1 MSREIQTGDLLSAAF
16 YSMNILSFH
25 HLVGTKWVP
34 QWLNELRDT
43 SPLHLE
49 GEDGTC
55 TETDIT
61 NPHFSESPLNLIPL

>member
-1 MSREIQTGDLLSAAF
+1 MGINREIQTGEKLSVTF
-16 YSMNILSFH
+16 CSMNILNFLH
-25 HLVGTKWVP
+25 FVETKWVS

-55 TETDIT
+55 TERRHQ
-61 NPHFSESPLNLIPL
+61 PSLF

>member
-1 MSREIQTGDLLSAAF
+1 
-16 YSMNILSFH
+16 MNILNFLH
-25 HLVGTKWVP
+25 FVGTKWVS

-55 TETDIT
+55 TETDVT
-61 NPHFSESPLNLIPL
+61 NPHFSESPPPHLNPSVICETLLFPELVCDT

>member
-1 MSREIQTGDLLSAAF
+1 
-16 YSMNILSFH
+16 MNILNFLH
-25 HLVGTKWVP
+25 FVGTKQVS

-55 TETDIT
+55 TETDVT
-61 NPHFSESPLNLIPL
+61 NPHSSESPPPHLNLSVICETLLFPELVCDT